1 VNLDHT
7 VIASL
12 VRRFQPERYLRAT
25 PWAFRATPLGMGPG
39 NTRFASPTD
48 AFELLYIGKDLATC
62 IAEAI
67 IRDRFEG
74 TTTRDLTIGE
84 VSGWGVC
91 EVTAKAPL
99 RVLDLRGNG
108 CFTLGISTDVVGG
121 KGQDEAR
128 EFSQFLYDT
137 TDLDG
142 ILYRSRLLKRQDCV
156 AVYDRAVR
164 VKLDADAPV
173 QMETLTELVTSLRR
187 LKVNLV

>member
-1 VNLDHT
+1 VNLDHA

-25 PWAFRATPLGMGPG
+25 PWALRATPLGMGLG
-39 NTRFASPTD
+39 KTRFASPTH

-62 IAEAI
+62 IAEVI

-74 TTTRDLTIGE
+74 STARQLTIGE

-108 CFTLGISTDVVGG
+108 CFNLGISTDMA
-121 KGQDEAR
+121 KG
-128 EFSQFLYDT
+128 
-137 TDLDG
+137 
-142 ILYRSRLLKRQDCV
+142 
-156 AVYDRAVR
+156 
-164 VKLDADAPV
+164 
-173 QMETLTELVTSLRR
+173 
-187 LKVNLV
+187 